1 MKTIARIAR
10 LELSALFYSP
20 VAWLTLIIFIIQSG
34 LDFASTLQLF
44 ERYQEVGEKMDNLT
58 RDVYSSSIFGLFSL
72 VQGNLYLYIPLMTM
86 GLVSREIHSG
96 SIKLL
101 LSSPVTIS
109 EIVLGKY
116 LAMMVYGL
124 AFLSVLILC
133 SAAGTFFIRSA
144 DTGLLFSGLLGLYLL
159 ICAYS
164 AIGLFMSCLTSYQVV
179 AAIST
184 FVVFAALNY
193 IGNLGQTVAFVRDIT
208 WFLSISGRAAQFITG
223 LITSK
228 DVLYFIIVIALF
240 LGLAIL
246 KLKANREALSPVRKT
261 IRYTVLVV
269 SMLLLGYLTSRPALT
284 GYADLTA
291 TQSRTLTPNSQKIVK
306 QMNGRLK
313 VHSYVNMLDA
323 NNYYGLPGS
332 GNRDQVFFEQYLRFL
347 PGLSFDYT
355 YYYDSSK
362 NDKLYRNNPGLS
374 LKELAKR
381 SAHSA
386 EFDFNK
392 LLNPAEMKKIIDLA
406 PEEHRFVRQFEY
418 ESKEKKMTYSYLRIF
433 DDVTHVPSE
442 SEISAALKR
451 LIVTPPKIAFLTGN
465 GERSMDR
472 IGDKDYRIIARQL
485 TFRYSLVNQGF
496 DVLNLSLPDSSIPK
510 DITAVVLADPRMSFS
525 PEELQKL
532 NHYLDAGGNMLIAGE
547 PGNQALLNP
556 LLQGLGVQLGTD
568 TIMQPGKDFA
578 PDFVRATLA
587 SPKQEN
593 GPNYEDLRKEHAEI
607 GMPGVTTLSYSTNSP
622 FAINPLLVK
631 DQHTVLALTLTR
643 PAGSRQQKI
652 IVLGDADF
660 MNNVESG
667 RRNAKT
673 ANFSFITGL
682 FKWLSDDEFPIDTKR
697 QDTPDNRFRIT
708 REDIGLVRIVLLGII
723 PGILLIAGSILL
735 IRRVR
740 K

>member
-1 MKTIARIAR
+1 MKTIVRIAW
-10 LELSALFYSP
+10 LELCALFYSP

-44 ERYQEVGEKMDNLT
+44 ERYQEMGEKMDNLT
-58 RDVYSSSIFGLFSL
+58 QDVYSSSILGLFSL
-72 VQGNLYLYIPLMTM
+72 VQRNLYLYIPLMTM

-101 LSSPVTIS
+101 LSSPITIG

-124 AFLSVLILC
+124 AFLGVLILC
-133 SAAGTFFIRSA
+133 SAAGVFFIQSA

-193 IGNLGQTVAFVRDIT
+193 VGNLGQTMAFVRDIT
-208 WFLSISGRAAQFITG
+208 WFLSISGRSAQFITG

-228 DVLYFIIVIALF
+228 DVLYFLIVIALF
-240 LGLAIL
+240 LGLAIT
-246 KLKANREALSPVRKT
+246 KLKANREALSLLRKT
-261 IRYTVLVV
+261 TRYALLVV
-269 SMLLLGYLTSRPALT
+269 SMLLLGYLTSRPRLT

-291 TQSRTLTPNSQKIVK
+291 TRSRTLTPNSQKIVK
-306 QMNGRLK
+306 QMDGRLK

-332 GNRDQVFFEQYLRFL
+332 SNRDLVFFEQYLRFL
-347 PGLSFDYT
+347 PDISFEYT

-362 NDKLYRNNPGLS
+362 NDKLYKNNPGIS

-386 EFDFNK
+386 ELDFNN
-392 LLNPAEMKKIIDLA
+392 LLTPAAMKKIIDLA
-406 PEEHRFVRQFEY
+406 PEEHRFVRQLEY
-418 ESKEKKMTYSYLRIF
+418 EGKDKQIRRSYLRVY
-433 DDVTHVPSE
+433 DDVNRVPSE

-465 GERSMDR
+465 GERSVDKA
-472 IGDKDYRIIARQL
+472 GDKDYKVITRQL
-485 TFRYSLVNQGF
+485 TFRYSLINQGF
-496 DVLNLSLPDSSIPK
+496 DVVNLSLPDSGIPK
-510 DITAVVLADPRMSFS
+510 NITVVVLADPRTTLS
-525 PEELQKL
+525 PEELAKL
-532 NHYLDAGGNMLIAGE
+532 NQYLDAGGNMLIAGE

-556 LLQGLGVQLGTD
+556 LLQGLGVQLGSD
-568 TIMQPGKDFA
+568 TITQISKDFA
-578 PDFVRATLA
+578 PDFVKAALA
-587 SPKQEN
+587 SPPQTN

-607 GMPGVTTLSYSTNSP
+607 GMPGVTTLRYNTNSGW
-622 FAINPLLVK
+622 AISPLLFK
-631 DQHTVLALTLTR
+631 DQNTVLALTLTR
-643 PAGSRQQKI
+643 PIGNRQQKI

-660 MNNVESG
+660 MNNAEAG

-673 ANFSFITGL
+673 SNFFFITGL

-697 QDTPDNRFRIT
+697 PDTPDNRLRMT
-708 REDIGLVRIVLLGII
+708 REDIGLLRIVLLGII
-723 PGILLIAGSILL
+723 PGILLIGASVLL

-740 K
+740 R